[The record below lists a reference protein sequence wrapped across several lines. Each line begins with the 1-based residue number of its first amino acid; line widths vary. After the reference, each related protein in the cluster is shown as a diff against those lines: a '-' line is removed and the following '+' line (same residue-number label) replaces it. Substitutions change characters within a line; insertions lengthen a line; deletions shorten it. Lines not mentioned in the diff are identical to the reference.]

1 MKNYLKKNKNEF
13 IAFFGTFIILTIIF
27 FMIGIFKKSIFI
39 SDLEVQML
47 PLFKQFI
54 LLLTGKAGMYNF
66 TLGMGDYFLGTL
78 YYYLLSPFNLLSLVI
93 KDINILVILII
104 LLKSSFSSLFS
115 YKYLKYQFDNK
126 NQSYLIVFSLLYG
139 LSSYFI
145 SYNMFIQFFDVYM
158 IFPLLL
164 LGIDKI
170 IKEKKYPLYVI
181 TLMFTIFSNYYF
193 AYMVCIFAFLYFNYK
208 ILMNKIPLKKIIK
221 ENINFIFISFL
232 SCLSMSFILLPVA
245 TEIGNYSRDSSEL
258 FGGENLK
265 LLFNLKYFTTHH
277 ILGDFSKETLINMH
291 VMYIYTSIITI
302 PLIYFYFINNKI
314 NKREKVLTAI
324 MFLILILS
332 LGINYINYIW
342 HGFTPPC
349 AINGRYTFM
358 FILFIIYICCKS
370 IINIQQFNKKHFYII
385 FSSIYFIV
393 FLYSFIYYPRLID
406 INVLISIFLVYM
418 FIVLSS
424 LILKKYNTIKTYLL
438 IFLIIFISSSIL
450 LLTKVI
456 NISYFLKLLLLPLSV
471 YMLHCLIK
479 KRNIKLKHFIFI
491 FITVLA
497 FFSIYVM
504 YSNRIILGKHTFIK
518 LTIIL
523 LYLIILKFINKKHIS
538 KLLITLLVIELV
550 INSHQYLYR
559 YTYNWKYD
567 KSYEEAIN
575 YIKKQEDSLF
585 YRIEDNYNESLM
597 NNSQLY
603 NYYGID
609 YFMSTINKSLVK
621 FFNDLDVVAPLAG
634 KNTISYDGSYHL
646 LSSLLNVKY
655 YIENHNLEND
665 LYTQIKDIDNY
676 VIYKNEQSL
685 NLGYMVNKDL
695 IKLKKKSNGLEYI
708 NDIYKTMTNNQ
719 NNILDKIDITKKN
732 ENTYT
737 FNNTKRNDFY
747 ILINLDRNKYNPLT
761 EIDKRV
767 SNINLKINNESLE
780 DTSNGI
786 FIYKVNNAYDKNKPL
801 EITFDKKLI
810 PYVLDVF
817 VYYYN
822 EKVYKEDIDILKQNQ
837 LIVTNINNDGIEG
850 TIDVQDE
857 GLLFT
862 SIVYNDNLDVYVDGI
877 KQKKVKLLD
886 TFTGV
891 NLDKGKH
898 KIVFKYNNKILYIS
912 LIPSLVG
919 VSMLLIL
926 YLKSKK
932 RK

>member
-1 MKNYLKKNKNEF
+1 MKNFLKKNKNEF
-13 IAFFGTFIILTIIF
+13 ITFFGTFMILTIIF

-93 KDINILVILII
+93 KDLNILVILII

-115 YKYLKYQFDNK
+115 YKYLKYQFNNK
-126 NQSYLIVFSLLYG
+126 KQSYLMVFSLLYG

-170 IKEKKYPLYVI
+170 IKEKKYLLYVI

-208 ILMNKIPLKKIIK
+208 ILMNKKPLKKIIK

-245 TEIGNYSRDSSEL
+245 TEIGNYSRDTSEL
-258 FGGENLK
+258 FGGENLR
-265 LLFNLKYFTTHH
+265 LLFNLKYLANHY
-277 ILGDFSKETLINMH
+277 ILGDFTKETLINMH

-314 NKREKVLTAI
+314 NKREKILTAI
-324 MFLILILS
+324 MLLILILS

-358 FILFIIYICCKS
+358 FILFIIFICYKS

-385 FSSIYFIV
+385 FSLIYFIV

-406 INVLISIFLVYM
+406 INILTSIFVFYM
-418 FIVLSS
+418 SISLLA
-424 LILKKYNTIKTYLL
+424 LILKKYNNITTYLL
-438 IFLIIFISSSIL
+438 IFFIVLIPSTIL
-450 LLTKVI
+450 LLTNVI
-456 NISYFLKLLLLPLSV
+456 NISYFLRLLLVPLSV
-471 YMLHCLIK
+471 YMLYFLIK

-491 FITVLA
+491 FITLLA
-497 FFSIYVM
+497 IFSIYVM

-655 YIENHNLEND
+655 YIENHNLENEP
-665 LYTQIKDIDNY
+665 YTKIKDIDNY

-767 SNINLKINNESLE
+767 SNINLKINNELLK
-780 DTSNGI
+780 DTANGM
-786 FIYKVNNAYDKNKPL
+786 FIYKVKNTYDKNISL
-801 EITFDKKLI
+801 EITFNKKLS
-810 PYVLDVF
+810 PYVLDVYA
-817 VYYYN
+817 YYYN
-822 EKVYKEDIDILKQNQ
+822 DKAYKETIDILKKNQ
-837 LIVTNINNDGIEG
+837 LTVTSINNNGIEG
-850 TIDVQDE
+850 TIDLQE
-857 GLLFT
+857 AGLMFT
-862 SIVYNDNLDVYVDGI
+862 SYVYNDNLDVYVDGI

-898 KIVFKYNNKILYIS
+898 KIVFKYNNKILYTS

-926 YLKSKK
+926 YLTSKK

>member
-1 MKNYLKKNKNEF
+1 M
-13 IAFFGTFIILTIIF
+13 
-27 FMIGIFKKSIFI
+27 
-39 SDLEVQML
+39 
-47 PLFKQFI
+47 
-54 LLLTGKAGMYNF
+54 
-66 TLGMGDYFLGTL
+66 
-78 YYYLLSPFNLLSLVI
+78 
-93 KDINILVILII
+93 
-104 LLKSSFSSLFS
+104 
-115 YKYLKYQFDNK
+115 
-126 NQSYLIVFSLLYG
+126 
-139 LSSYFI
+139 
-145 SYNMFIQFFDVYM
+145 
-158 IFPLLL
+158 
-164 LGIDKI
+164 
-170 IKEKKYPLYVI
+170 
-181 TLMFTIFSNYYF
+181 
-193 AYMVCIFAFLYFNYK
+193 LYF
-208 ILMNKIPLKKIIK
+208 
-221 ENINFIFISFL
+221 
-232 SCLSMSFILLPVA
+232 
-245 TEIGNYSRDSSEL
+245 
-258 FGGENLK
+258 
-265 LLFNLKYFTTHH
+265 
-277 ILGDFSKETLINMH
+277 
-291 VMYIYTSIITI
+291 
-302 PLIYFYFINNKI
+302 
-314 NKREKVLTAI
+314 
-324 MFLILILS
+324 
-332 LGINYINYIW
+332 
-342 HGFTPPC
+342 
-349 AINGRYTFM
+349 
-358 FILFIIYICCKS
+358 
-370 IINIQQFNKKHFYII
+370 
-385 FSSIYFIV
+385 
-393 FLYSFIYYPRLID
+393 
-406 INVLISIFLVYM
+406 
-418 FIVLSS
+418 
-424 LILKKYNTIKTYLL
+424 
-438 IFLIIFISSSIL
+438 
-450 LLTKVI
+450 
-456 NISYFLKLLLLPLSV
+456 
-471 YMLHCLIK
+471 LIK

-491 FITVLA
+491 FITLLA
-497 FFSIYVM
+497 IFSIYVM

-567 KSYEEAIN
+567 KSYEETIN

-655 YIENHNLEND
+655 YIENHNLENEP
-665 LYTQIKDIDNY
+665 YTKIKDIDNY

-767 SNINLKINNESLE
+767 SNINLKINNELLK

-822 EKVYKEDIDILKQNQ
+822 DKVYKEDIDILKQNQ

-898 KIVFKYNNKILYIS
+898 KIVFKYNNKILYTS

-926 YLKSKK
+926 YLKRFNSLDGKY
-932 RK
+932 